1 MISMNFTTHL
11 HSVHASFKCKYKRVC
26 AKITEIIQ
34 FIFCSSFMH
43 MYFIL
48 IRTMEELH
56 KTNSTVFYFTS

>member
-1 MISMNFTTHL
+1 MNCTIYL
-11 HSVHASFKCKYKRVC
+11 YIIQCSFKCKYKRIC
-26 AKITEIIQ
+26 AKIIEIIQ

-56 KTNSTVFYFTS
+56 KTNSTILYFTS

>member
-1 MISMNFTTHL
+1 MSCTIYL
-11 HSVHASFKCKYKRVC
+11 YIVQCSFKCKYNRIC

-34 FIFCSSFMH
+34 FIFCGSFMH

-56 KTNSTVFYFTS
+56 KNNSTVLYFTS